1 MQKASIAHLRREYRT
16 RGLTEVNAG
25 RDPLS
30 LFNRWFKESL
40 KARAL
45 DANAMTLST
54 INPSGQPSSRMVLV
68 KGLDSKGFVFFTN
81 YLSDKGKDLTHRP
94 AASLLFFWPQLG
106 RQIRVDGKVQKITVK
121 ESDSYFRTRPRG
133 SQLSAWASDQSRV
146 IKNREVLEIRMEELK
161 EKYHGQTIPR
171 PPHWGGFRVIPR
183 QIEFW
188 KGRPNRLH
196 DRLRYRRF
204 PAGGWKI
211 ERLSP

>member
-1 MQKASIAHLRREYRT
+1 
-16 RGLTEVNAG
+16 
-25 RDPLS
+25 
-30 LFNRWFKESL
+30 
-40 KARAL
+40 
-45 DANAMTLST
+45 
-54 INPSGQPSSRMVLV
+54 
-68 KGLDSKGFVFFTN
+68 SKGFVFFTN